1 MMVKVS
7 HFNLISKVR
16 KDHYKRD
23 KKDSDNPPNIVNM
36 VFNVHFFRYASTTL
50 SSFALMICSRIPVL
64 T

>member
-36 VFNVHFFRYASTTL
+36 VG
-50 SSFALMICSRIPVL
+50 I
-64 T
+64 